1 MRVTGKANSDTRQS
15 REQKL
20 GGKKT
25 RRAAM
30 LAAVAGMAGVSL
42 ASAQSSGEWRHGEAG
57 SGAETGGDFKR
68 KRVIVGVHPVRAFSV
83 HIGNRRLV
91 SRPPKGT
98 RRCDSANA

>member
-42 ASAQSSGEWRHGEAG
+42 ASAQSSGEWRPAKQAVGLKPGETSSESALLSACIR
-57 SGAETGGDFKR
+57 SGHFLFTSGIGGWYPDLR
-68 KRVIVGVHPVRAFSV
+68 KEPGDATVQ
-83 HIGNRRLV
+83 
-91 SRPPKGT
+91 
-98 RRCDSANA
+98 NA